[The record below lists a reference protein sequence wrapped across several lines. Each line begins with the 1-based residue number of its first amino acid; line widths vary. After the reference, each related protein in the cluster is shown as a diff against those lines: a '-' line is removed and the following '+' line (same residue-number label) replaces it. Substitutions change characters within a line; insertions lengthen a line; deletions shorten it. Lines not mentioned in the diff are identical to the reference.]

1 MYVCMYVYIL
11 LYYKHMAVQNNANQ
25 ENRNIW
31 MKIDAQPNPDI
42 SRMKSNKKQQA
53 SEQNKECLLVQVM
66 FFIYTTDL

>member
-1 MYVCMYVYIL
+1 MT
-11 LYYKHMAVQNNANQ
+11 VQNNVNQ
-25 ENRNIW
+25 ENRHIW

-53 SEQNKECLLVQVM
+53 SEQNKEYLLVLVM

>member
-1 MYVCMYVYIL
+1 MYIYIL
-11 LYYKHMAVQNNANQ
+11 LYCKHMAVQNNANQ